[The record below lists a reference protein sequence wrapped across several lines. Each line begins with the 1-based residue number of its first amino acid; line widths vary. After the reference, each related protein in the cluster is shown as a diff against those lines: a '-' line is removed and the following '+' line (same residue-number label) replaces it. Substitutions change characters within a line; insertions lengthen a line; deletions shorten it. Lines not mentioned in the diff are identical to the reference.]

1 MARVD
6 RNRLDYIMG
15 IDYLRSELLGMHLVR
30 ERIASTDVRITAN
43 GDQVSNGGRIRG
55 SKYSM
60 KYNHL
65 LLFE

>member
-43 GDQVSNGGRIRG
+43 GDQVSNGSRIRG

-60 KYNHL
+60 NNHL

>member
-43 GDQVSNGGRIRG
+43 GDQVSHGD
-55 SKYSM
+55 
-60 KYNHL
+60 
-65 LLFE
+65 

>member
-6 RNRLDYIMG
+6 RSRLDYIMG

-43 GDQVSNGGRIRG
+43 GDQVSHGGRIRE
-55 SKYSM
+55 SKYS
-60 KYNHL
+60 KNHDYGP
-65 LLFE
+65 LF

>member
-43 GDQVSNGGRIRG
+43 GDQVSNCGRIR
-55 SKYSM
+55 SKITFLEYSPVS
-60 KYNHL
+60 
-65 LLFE
+65 

>member
-43 GDQVSNGGRIRG
+43 GDQVSNYGRIWK
-55 SKYSM
+55 SKYN
-60 KYNHL
+60 KNNHL
-65 LLFE
+65 ILFE

>member
-43 GDQVSNGGRIRG
+43 GDQVSNGGRIR
-55 SKYSM
+55 SKITF
-60 KYNHL
+60 L
-65 LLFE
+65 E